1 LKGFLMKSLLRLLL
15 TLFTVIT
22 LTGCGAD
29 DAPDFIV
36 DPLNDLPD
44 HQYWRSANAYRFENG
59 NWNRFITLGQ
69 VSFTPTLGDRPVI
82 LVHGL
87 GGSIIDNDFG
97 PLAAFLLQTN
107 LATDVIGFEYD
118 SQDSIPTNGDFLRSM
133 IGTLA
138 AQNPD
143 RTFTIIGHSMGGLV
157 ARAAIQGGTL
167 PIAATGN
174 NLITLGTPHLGS
186 PIASAIQDTTDLP
199 QRTAVLSILNDGGFR
214 NSDGTPSEVDI
225 YSPGIT
231 ELRPESTVLQ
241 SLNANIGNHPQFNYF
256 TIAGTAQGDL
266 AFANTVFGVSTDDGL
281 VTVESA
287 NTALL
292 NQVGTAAVPVEH
304 TDLDEDASVFT
315 LIQQFLAP

>member
-1 LKGFLMKSLLRLLL
+1 MKSFLRLLL
-15 TLFTVIT
+15 TFFTVIT

-29 DAPDFIV
+29 DASDFIV

-44 HQYWRSANAYRFENG
+44 HQYWRAANAYRFENG

-69 VSFTPTLGDRPVI
+69 VSFTPTLGERPFI

-97 PLAAFLLQTN
+97 PLAQFLLSSG
-107 LATDVIGFEYD
+107 LATDVLGFEYD
-118 SQDSIPTNGDFLRSM
+118 SQDSIPTNGNFLRSV

-138 AQNPD
+138 TQNPD
-143 RTFTIIGHSMGGLV
+143 RTFTLIGHSMGGLV
-157 ARAAIQGGTL
+157 ARSAIQSGTL

-174 NLITLGTPHLGS
+174 RLITLGTPHLGS

-214 NSDGTPSEVDI
+214 NADGTPSEVDI

-231 ELRPESTVLQ
+231 ELRPESIVLQ
-241 SLNANIGNHPQFNYF
+241 SLNANIGNHPQFNYY
-256 TIAGTAQGDL
+256 TIAGTTQGQL
-266 AFANTVFGVSTDDGL
+266 AVANSVFGVSTDDGL

-287 NTALL
+287 NTTLL
-292 NQVGTAAVPVEH
+292 NQVGSGAVPVEH
-304 TDLDEDASVFT
+304 TNLDSDALVFA